1 MTRPTTLAI
10 PFVVAC
16 ALGACAQ
23 QSEAPDS
30 AAPAAAPPPAV
41 PTAPAADAP
50 ATTASATG
58 TVEGVDAD
66 AGKITIAHDPVASL
80 DWPAM
85 TMRFKATPEQ
95 IASVRPGQAIRFD
108 FEARGMD
115 GTIVAIEPV
124 D

>member
-1 MTRPTTLAI
+1 MKRLIPLAI
-10 PFVVAC
+10 PFTLASVLA
-16 ALGACAQ
+16 ACAQ
-23 QSEAPDS
+23 ESGPVAATEPLGPTP
-30 AAPAAAPPPAV
+30 APAV
-41 PTAPAADAP
+41 DEAP

-58 TVEGVDAD
+58 TVEAVDAA

-95 IASVRPGQAIRFD
+95 IASVQPGQAVRFE

-115 GTIVAIEPV
+115 GTITAIEPA

>member
-1 MTRPTTLAI
+1 MNRLIPLAI
-10 PFVVAC
+10 PFTLAS
-16 ALGACAQ
+16 ALAACAQ
-23 QSEAPDS
+23 QPEP
-30 AAPAAAPPPAV
+30 PAATEAV
-41 PTAPAADAP
+41 ATTPAPAADAA

-58 TVEGVDAD
+58 TVEAVDPA

-115 GTIVAIEPV
+115 GTITAIEPV